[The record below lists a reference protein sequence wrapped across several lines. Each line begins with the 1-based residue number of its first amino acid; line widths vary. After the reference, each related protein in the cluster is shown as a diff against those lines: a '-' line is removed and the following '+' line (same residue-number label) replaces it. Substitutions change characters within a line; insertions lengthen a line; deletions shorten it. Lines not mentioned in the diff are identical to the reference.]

1 MKCNAAH
8 AWWALGLVAGND
20 RLKTLTL
27 LRHAKSSWDDTVER
41 DFDRPV
47 NGRGRRAAARIGRWI
62 AEEGLD
68 FDHVCASPAVRVRQT
83 IEGVEDGLGRM
94 LKPLWDTRVYLSS
107 SATLM
112 LLVQQFS
119 DDKSDA
125 LLVGHNPG
133 CEDLLLSLVPPGG
146 ELRGEAGM
154 KYPTATLARIELDIE
169 KWSDIDDNIGRL
181 VKFVR
186 PRDLDPTLGPDD

>member
-1 MKCNAAH
+1 M
-8 AWWALGLVAGND
+8 
-20 RLKTLTL
+20 KTLTL

-62 AEEGLD
+62 KDEGLA
-68 FDHVCASPAVRVRQT
+68 FDHVAASPAVRVRQT
-83 IEGVEDGLGRM
+83 LEGVEDGYGTP
-94 LKPLWDTRVYLSS
+94 LKPLWDTRIYLSS
-107 SATLM
+107 AATLL

-119 DDKSDA
+119 DERDDS

-133 CEDLLLSLVPPGG
+133 CEDLLMMLVPPGG
-146 ELRGEAGM
+146 DLRGEAEI
-154 KYPTATLARIELDIE
+154 KYPTATLARIEM
-169 KWSDIDDNIGRL
+169 DIDRWAQAEENLGRL
-181 VKFVR
+181 VQFIR